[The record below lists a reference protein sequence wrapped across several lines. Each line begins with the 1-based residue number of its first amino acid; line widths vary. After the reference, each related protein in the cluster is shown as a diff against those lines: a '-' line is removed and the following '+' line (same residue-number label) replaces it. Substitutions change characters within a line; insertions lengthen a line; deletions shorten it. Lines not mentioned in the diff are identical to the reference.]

1 MPRKTNSGWD
11 FGELFPAQNLRRVLS
26 VTELT
31 SKVKGLLEGQL
42 GDVWVSG
49 EITNLRLQSS
59 GHMYFALKDAGAQLS
74 CVLFRGTTVP
84 AAMRAAMKDG
94 QKVSVQGAVTVYEP
108 RGQYQLIVRS
118 VEVQGIGALQ
128 AAFEQLKAK
137 LAAEGLFDS
146 ARKRPIPKFPHRI
159 GLVTSPT
166 GAALRDV
173 LHVLGRRYAGL
184 ELLLAPCRVQG
195 QGAEREIALALRQLN
210 DWSASEDSRRLD
222 VILVTRGGGS
232 LEDLWA
238 FNEEAVARAIH
249 ASTIPVVS
257 AIGHEIDF
265 TIADFVADLRAATP
279 SAAAELLTA
288 GYVESRETLRQCW
301 EALGRRV
308 GNALEL
314 YRERVEGWEG
324 RLGRAH
330 PRRRLNEQAQRLDDL
345 QSTLIRCGRDGL
357 RERSQRLEHLTARL
371 AATRPAWR
379 LSRERER
386 WMRSQRALLE
396 AVQRAKDEARQRLE
410 RLELRLAL
418 LSPEQVLA
426 RGYSITRDAA
436 TGRVVRR
443 ASDVVAGMQ
452 LRTRLHEGDVTSIVA
467 RADPAPEAGPRGSPA

>member
-11 FGELFPAQNLRRVLS
+11 FGELFPAQDLRRVLS

-118 VEVQGIGALQ
+118 VEVQGMGALQ

-146 ARKRPIPKFPHRI
+146 ARKRPIPKFPRRI
-159 GLVTSPT
+159 GIVTSPT

-184 ELLLAPCRVQG
+184 DLLLAPCRVQG
-195 QGAEREIALALRQLN
+195 QGAEREIALALKQLN
-210 DWSASEDSRRLD
+210 TWSSSTDSRQLD

-249 ASTIPVVS
+249 ASAVPVVS

-279 SAAAELLTA
+279 SAAAEVLTA

-301 EALGRRV
+301 DALGRRFW
-308 GNALEL
+308 NALEL
-314 YRERVEGWEG
+314 FRERVEGWEG

-345 QSTLIRCGRDGL
+345 QSTLTRCGRDGL
-357 RERSQRLEHLTARL
+357 RVRSQRLEHLTARL

-379 LSRERER
+379 LARERER

-396 AVQRAKDEARQRLE
+396 AVQRAKDVARERLE

-443 ASDVVAGMQ
+443 ASDVVVGMQ

-467 RADPAPEAGPRGSPA
+467 RAEPAPEAGPRGSPA